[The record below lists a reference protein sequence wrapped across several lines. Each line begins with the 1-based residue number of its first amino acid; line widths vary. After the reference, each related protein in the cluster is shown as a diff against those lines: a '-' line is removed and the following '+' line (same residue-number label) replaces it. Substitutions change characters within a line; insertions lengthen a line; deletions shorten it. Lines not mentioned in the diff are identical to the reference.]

1 MTIMKDFIPFYKADI
16 TKSDIDGVVDA
27 LESGWISKGPKV
39 IEFEGKIASFLSTEN
54 VVSCSSG
61 TSALHLSLLS
71 MGIGPG
77 DEVIVPSFT
86 FCSSVNV
93 ILHVGAKPVFVD
105 INEEDFCININEV
118 KSRIN
123 NRTKAIIAVHF
134 AGYPANL
141 KELSNLAKSN
151 NLYLIEDAAHAFG
164 TKFEDQYIGMHGDA
178 ICFSF
183 YATKNI
189 TTGEGGAL
197 ITSHKD
203 LAEKARLYGWH
214 GITKNAWNRYSE
226 HGSWKYEVMLPGYKY
241 NMTDIQASLG
251 ISQLE
256 KAEIMREKRE
266 QIARYYLEN
275 LKEISD
281 FIKLPEY
288 IEEKGLQHGWHL
300 FVIRIKKNSYIT
312 RDEFIEKMKARNIG
326 LSVHFIPVHIH
337 PYYKE
342 NFPMYL
348 PVTERVFEEIVSLPL
363 YSALNKD
370 DVKYIVK
377 SIREIYEEY
386 FLEVEAIE

>member
-1 MTIMKDFIPFYKADI
+1 MTVKNDFIPFYKAEITQQDI
-16 TKSDIDGVVDA
+16 NGVVDA

-39 IEFEGKIASFLSTEN
+39 IEFEEKLASFLN
-54 VVSCSSG
+54 AKHVVTCNSG
-61 TSALHLSLLS
+61 TAALHMSLLS

-105 INEEDFCININEV
+105 IDEENLCLNISDV
-118 KSRIN
+118 KSKIN

-134 AGYPANL
+134 AGYPVDL
-141 KELSNLAKSN
+141 KELSEITKENQ
-151 NLYLIEDAAHAFG
+151 LYLIEDAAHAFG
-164 TKFEDQYIGMHGDA
+164 TKFENQYIGIHGDA

-197 ITSHKD
+197 ITAHDD

-214 GITKNAWNRYSE
+214 GITKNAWNRYSKQ
-226 HGSWKYEVMLPGYKY
+226 GNWRYDVMLPGFKY

-266 QIARYYLEN
+266 KIAHYYLEG
-275 LKEISD
+275 LKEISN
-281 FIKLPEY
+281 FIKLPVYKNE
-288 IEEKGLQHGWHL
+288 IGLQHAWHL
-300 FVIRIKKNSYIT
+300 FVIRIKRNNLIS
-312 RDEFIEKMKARNIG
+312 RDEFIEKMKERNIG

-342 NFPMYL
+342 NFPTSL
-348 PVTERVFEEIVSLPL
+348 PVTESVFDEIVSLPL
-363 YSALNKD
+363 YSALNMKD
-370 DVKYIVK
+370 ANYIVK
-377 SIREIYEEY
+377 SIKEIHAECYT
-386 FLEVEAIE
+386 EVGTNE